1 MKTAVAVRKT
11 IYPDALQQ
19 CMDTKLKIVLGVI
32 VIVVIG
38 AAVAYAIPALMN
50 SVADDYPIQDA
61 IEAEG
66 YDVESFSV
74 TSFSENIEGDGI
86 GTAHFEGTFKTV
98 SGESHHFD
106 VTFSLPDK
114 TVTSITIS

>member
-1 MKTAVAVRKT
+1 
-11 IYPDALQQ
+11 
-19 CMDTKLKIVLGVI
+19 MDTKFKIILGVI

-74 TSFSENIEGDGI
+74 TSFSENIEGDGT

-106 VTFSLPDK
+106 VTFLLPDK

>member
-1 MKTAVAVRKT
+1 MKTAVVGTKSLYR
-11 IYPDALQQ
+11 DVLQQ
-19 CMDTKLKIVLGVI
+19 CMDTKLKIILGVI

-38 AAVAYAIPALMN
+38 AAAAYAIPALMN
-50 SVADDYPIQDA
+50 SVADDYPTQEA

-74 TSFSENIEGDGI
+74 TSFSENIEGDGT

-114 TVTSITIS
+114 TVTLITIS